1 MRKKLYL
8 GFCALVFLALSSL
21 AQTKTVTGKII
32 DEKGAAI
39 AGATV
44 LEKGTRNGVS
54 ASSDGS
60 FSIKVKNG
68 ANLVISAIGFED
80 KSISSASTGNIQLTT
95 DTKSLSEVVVTG
107 VGTATSKKRLA
118 ISVESIT
125 ADKLPATP
133 AASIDQALAGKIAGA
148 QITSSS
154 GNPGSPA
161 SIQLRGINTI
171 QGGTQPMIL
180 VDGVEMGASALSTLD
195 LNSVERVEVVQGA
208 ASATI
213 YGAQGANGVI
223 QIFTKK
229 GKAGTARIDVS
240 TRGSWDNYINTG
252 NVHQPYN
259 HSFLS
264 NAAGD
269 ILNTTN
275 TLLSRNA
282 AGVWD
287 NGTWQ
292 NDANAQN
299 NKPYKNNT
307 QYFNHI
313 DQLFHQATTT
323 NNNITV
329 SGGKEKSDYSIGVSQ
344 LKQESIIDGAL
355 KRTNLTLNYGFE
367 LLKNLKVR
375 SITQL
380 VYTENTTGNTG
391 ISSALYTYPFAD
403 FGFKDSDGNT
413 ATYFGSFAGANSRNP
428 YYNRQY
434 RQYADKQ
441 VDVIPTLNVNYKISK
456 FIELDYKYGI
466 NQNRDDYTRTDA
478 NQTLNQNS
486 IATGKY
492 IGDDKTGTIRNITYR
507 RTTQNSLATL
517 NLKFDF
523 AKDFGLKNI
532 PITATTTA
540 SYDWREKK
548 YNYTD
553 LNYVGL
559 PLYSA
564 NANQA
569 ATKSVLE
576 IYEDVF
582 RTYGFFVNQKF
593 EWADK
598 GGLSA
603 GVRSDYSSAFGSGQ
617 KPQSFPRGD
626 AYLRLSSFDF
636 WSNSA
641 IAKVIP
647 EFKLRAAYGEAGIQP
662 GVFDRIPT
670 LASGITTNGSYF
682 YNPARL
688 ANQNL
693 EVERSKET
701 EIGADFNLKLGKK
714 SWLSSLSFSAT
725 YWQRKGNNIIWVIPV
740 PISSGASE
748 IKSNVLDLSS
758 KGFQFS
764 MDANIY
770 TSKTINWNLTTTFGT
785 SKTFTDAIN
794 GTPDIPL
801 VYSSAA
807 TYTLR
812 PGEQFGT
819 IYGYKA
825 LTAIDQKATN
835 GTSFYLDQS
844 LKANY
849 EIVDGRVVEKAS
861 KKAQFTSDK
870 YVLGN
875 TTPKFNMSFTN
886 TINYKNYLSFSFQLD
901 WISGALQYNQT
912 KEWMYSEGLHG
923 DFDKPLTINGQTG
936 AWTAYYK
943 SFYDASES
951 NGTKDYFLEKSS
963 FVRLRNISISF
974 DLAKY
979 TKIPFTD
986 KLQFFVSGRNIW
998 TSTKYTGLDPESNQ
1012 NTSGAG
1018 STSSTQTSVQRGLD
1032 YFSFPN
1038 TSSYQIGL
1046 NIGLN

>member
-1 MRKKLYL
+1 MS
-8 GFCALVFLALSSL
+8 FCASLFVLATGL
-21 AQTKTVTGKII
+21 AQTITISGKVV
-32 DEKGAAI
+32 DDKGNAL
-39 AGATV
+39 AGASI
-44 LEKGTRNGVS
+44 LEKGTRNGAS
-54 ASSDGS
+54 ADANGT
-60 FSIKVKNG
+60 FSIKVKSG
-68 ANLVISAIGFED
+68 ATLFVSSIGFEGQQIKASPNLLIKLTSD
-80 KSISSASTGNIQLTT
+80 ISSLN
-95 DTKSLSEVVVTG
+95 EVVVTG

-180 VDGVEMGASALSTLD
+180 VDGVEMGSSALSTLD

-240 TRGSWDNYINTG
+240 SRVSWDNYINKG
-252 NVHQPYN
+252 GVHQPIN
-259 HSFLS
+259 HSFQT

-269 ILNTTN
+269 IINTN
-275 TLLSRNA
+275 GSILSRNA

-287 NGTWQ
+287 NGVWMNGP
-292 NDANAQN
+292 NDQN

-307 QYFNHI
+307 QYFDHI
-313 DQLFHQATTT
+313 AQLFSQAMTT
-323 NNNITV
+323 NNSISM
-329 SGGKEKSDYSIGVSQ
+329 SGGKEKSDYSIGISQ
-344 LKQESIIDGAL
+344 LKQGSIIDGEL

-367 LLKNLKVR
+367 LLKNLKIR

-380 VYTENTTGNTG
+380 VYTENSTGNIG

-403 FGFKDSDGNT
+403 FGFKDADGNT

-434 RQYADKQ
+434 RQYGDKQ
-441 VDVIPTLNVNYKISK
+441 VDIIPTLNINYKFPK
-456 FIELDYKYGI
+456 FVELDYKYGI

-478 NQTLNQNS
+478 NQSLNKNQ
-486 IATGKY
+486 IATSKY
-492 IGDDKTGTIRNITYR
+492 IGDDKTGTIRNITSR
-507 RTTQNSLATL
+507 RTAQNSLATL
-517 NLKFDF
+517 TLKFDL
-523 AKDFGLKNI
+523 AKDFGLVKI
-532 PITATTTA
+532 PITTTTSA

-559 PLYSA
+559 PLYAA

-576 IYEDVF
+576 VYEDVF
-582 RTYGFFVNQKF
+582 RTYGYFVNQRV
-593 EWADK
+593 EWDDK
-598 GGLSA
+598 GGISA

-626 AYLRLSSFDF
+626 AYLRLSSFNF
-636 WSNSA
+636 WSGISS
-641 IAKVIP
+641 VIP

-670 LASGITTNGSYF
+670 LSSGITTNGAYF
-682 YNPARL
+682 SNPSRL

-693 EVERSKET
+693 NVERSKET
-701 EIGADFNLKLGKK
+701 EFGADFNVKLGKR
-714 SWLSSLSFSAT
+714 SWLSSLNFSAT
-725 YWQRKGNNIIWVIPV
+725 YWQRKGSNVIWVIPV

-770 TSKTINWNLTTTFGT
+770 SDKNISWNLTTTFGT
-785 SKTFTDAIN
+785 SKTFTDNIY

-801 VYSSAA
+801 VWSSAA

-812 PGEQFGT
+812 AGEQFGT
-819 IYGYKA
+819 IFGYKA
-825 LTAIDQKATN
+825 LTAIDQKKAD
-835 GTSFYLDQS
+835 GTTYYIDQA
-844 LKANY
+844 LKGNY
-849 EIVDGRVVEKAS
+849 ELVDGRVVEKAS
-861 KKAQFTSDK
+861 KRAQFTSDK

-886 TINYKNYLSFSFQLD
+886 TINYKKYLSLSFQLD
-901 WISGALQYNQT
+901 WISGAMQYNQT

-923 DFDKPLTINGQTG
+923 DFDKPVTINGQTG
-936 AWTAYYK
+936 AFTAYYK

-963 FVRLRNISISF
+963 FLRLRNISISF
-974 DLAKY
+974 DVAKFI
-979 TKIPFTD
+979 KIPFTD
-986 KLQFFVSGRNIW
+986 KMQFFVSGRNIW
-998 TSTKYTGLDPESNQ
+998 TSTKYTGLDPEANQ
-1012 NTSGAG
+1012 NTSGSG
-1018 STSSTQTSVQRGLD
+1018 STSSSQTSVQRGLD

-1038 TSSYQIGL
+1038 TKSYQIGL